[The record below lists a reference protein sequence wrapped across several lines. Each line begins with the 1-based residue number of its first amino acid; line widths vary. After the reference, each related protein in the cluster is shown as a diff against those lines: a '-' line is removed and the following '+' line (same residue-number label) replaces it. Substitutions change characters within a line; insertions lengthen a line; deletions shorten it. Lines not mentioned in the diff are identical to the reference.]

1 MAILIRNG
9 LVIDQSLPEHPF
21 TRGDVLIDGDRIV
34 ARGADLSERA
44 AGFADL
50 ETIDAS
56 DKLVMPGFI
65 DAHMHS
71 NEGFEMGRYDNLPL
85 EIWLSEV
92 YPPLYANQMSWRD
105 HYLRAMLV
113 AIISLR
119 SGVTTLQDDVI
130 NISGTPDAV
139 DATATAFRDVGLRG
153 WITASM
159 WDESYCNSLP
169 FIGNLVPAELKA
181 RLDAT
186 PAPDWKAQIEL
197 FEELSKNWH
206 GKDNMRIILGPCGPQ
221 RCSERLLQEVASL
234 SEARNLPVHC
244 HVLETKTQAVTGQE
258 KYGRTLVEFLKDM
271 GLMTHRLTMNHAI
284 WLTDSDIATMGAA
297 GCSTTHNPLA
307 NLKLGSGVSPVR
319 KMMKAGVN
327 VALGCDGVASA
338 DTADIFV
345 AFKVA
350 AGLHKIGS
358 FDYNDWISAHD
369 VYNMATTAAAR
380 TSLMQDDVGTLAE
393 GKLADIILMDR
404 NDWGFMPLHDPIKK
418 IAFSVNSD
426 VVTHS
431 IVGGKVVMRDR
442 KLTAISEDDLRGE
455 IAEAA
460 ARFERDICP
469 AMSKGAT
476 EVRPYLDQMYAKA
489 TQRALPI
496 HPRVGS

>member
-1 MAILIRNG
+1 MAILIKNG
-9 LVIDQSLPEHPF
+9 LVIDQNAGNHSF
-21 TRGDVLIDGDRIV
+21 ATGDVLINGERII
-34 ARGADLSERA
+34 GKGGNLSARA
-44 AGFADL
+44 AELPDL
-50 ETIDAS
+50 EIIDAT

-92 YPPLYANQMSWRD
+92 YPPTGAPAMTWRE

-130 NISGTPDAV
+130 NITGTPEAV
-139 DATATAFRDVGLRG
+139 DATATAFRDAGLRG

-169 FIGNLVPAELKA
+169 FVGDMMPAELKA
-181 RLDAT
+181 RLDAM
-186 PAPDWKAQIEL
+186 PAPDWKAQIDL
-197 FEELSKNWH
+197 FEELSNNWH
-206 GKDNMRIILGPCGPQ
+206 GKDNIRIIPGPCGPQ
-221 RCSERLLQEVASL
+221 RCSEKLLQEVAGL
-234 SEARNLPVHC
+234 SEARDLPVHC
-244 HVLETKTQAVTGQE
+244 HVLETKTQAVTGRE

-284 WLTDSDIATMGAA
+284 WLTDSDIETMGAA
-297 GCSTTHNPLA
+297 QCSTTHNPLA
-307 NLKLGSGVSPVR
+307 NLKLGSGVSPIR
-319 KMMKAGVN
+319 KMKNAGVN

-345 AFKVA
+345 AFKAA

-358 FDYNDWISAHD
+358 FDYHDWISAHE
-369 VYNMATTAAAR
+369 VYDMATTSAAR
-380 TSLMQDDVGTLAE
+380 SSLMENDVGTLE
-393 GKLADIILMDR
+393 ENMLADVILMNR

-431 IVGGKVVMRDR
+431 IVGGKVVMKDR
-442 KLTAISEDDLRGE
+442 QLTMVNENDLRGE

-460 ARFERDICP
+460 ARFERDHCP
-469 AMSKGAT
+469 VMSKGAA
-476 EVRPYLDQMYAKA
+476 EVRPYLDQMYDKA
-489 TQRALPI
+489 TKQEIGLY
-496 HPRVGS
+496 PRVKV

>member
-1 MAILIRNG
+1 MAILLKNG
-9 LVIDQSLPEHPF
+9 LMINQSPSAHSF
-21 TRGDVLIDGDRIV
+21 ATGDILIDGDRII
-34 ARGADLSERA
+34 GKGTDLSARA
-44 AGFADL
+44 AEFKDV
-50 ETIDAS
+50 EIIDAT
-56 DKLVMPGFI
+56 DKIVLPGFI

-92 YPPLYANQMSWRD
+92 YPPLGAPHLSWRD
-105 HYLRAMLV
+105 HYLRAMLI
-113 AIISLR
+113 AIISLK

-139 DATATAFRDVGLRG
+139 DATATAFRDAGLRG

-169 FIGNLVPAELKA
+169 FVSELMPKDLKA
-181 RLDAT
+181 QLDAT
-186 PAPDWKAQIEL
+186 PAPDWKAQIDL
-197 FEELSKNWH
+197 FEELSGKWH
-206 GKDNMRIILGPCGPQ
+206 GTDNMRIILGPCGPQ
-221 RCSERLLQEVASL
+221 RCSEKLLQEVASL
-234 SEARNLPVHC
+234 SEARDLPVHC
-244 HVLETKTQAVTGQE
+244 HVLETKTQAVTGAE
-258 KYGRTLVEFLKDM
+258 KYGRTLVQFLKDM

-284 WLTDSDIATMGAA
+284 WLTDEDIATMGAA

-319 KMMKAGVN
+319 KLKNAGVN

-345 AFKVA
+345 AFKAA

-358 FDYNDWISAHD
+358 FDYQDWVSAHE
-369 VYNMATTAAAR
+369 VYDMATTAGAR
-380 TSLMQDDVGTLAE
+380 SSLMEDEVGTLEE
-393 GKLADIILMDR
+393 GMLADVILLDKT
-404 NDWGFMPLHDPIKK
+404 DWAFMPLHDPIKK
-418 IAFSVNSD
+418 IAFSANSD

-442 KLTAISEDDLRGE
+442 KLTLVSEADLRGE

-460 ARFERDICP
+460 ARFERDNCP
-469 AMSKGAT
+469 LMSKGAAP
-476 EVRPYLDQMYAKA
+476 VRPYLDQMYEKA
-489 TQRALPI
+489 IARDMGLN
-496 HPRVGS
+496 PRVKV